1 MSIHS
6 FFVNQTPFL
15 PSGPIASSSKDTI
28 CSNSSAIYASS
39 SNTHSR
45 TQSSTSVNTLASVES
60 TTSTS
65 CISSTSSS
73 FSRSTPI
80 DRECL
85 RWMQRESDAEHIF
98 GSVSSRASGLSMEER
113 DVRRQAMEVEVKT
126 TTLSEGEQSEESKIK
141 AIKAERRKGRV
152 GKWF

>member
-1 MSIHS
+1 MSTHP

-15 PSGPIASSSKDTI
+15 PSGSKNTIYSSP
-28 CSNSSAIYASS
+28 SSVYASS

-60 TTSTS
+60 TTSTTS
-65 CISSTSSS
+65 TSSISSTSSC

-85 RWMQRESDAEHIF
+85 RWMQRESDHEHIF
-98 GSVSSRASGLSMEER
+98 GSVSSRANGLSVEER
-113 DVRRQAMEVEVKT
+113 DVRRRAMEIEVGNR
-126 TTLSEGEQSEESKIK
+126 TLSEGDQSEESEIK
-141 AIKAERRKGRV
+141 VIKAERRKGRV